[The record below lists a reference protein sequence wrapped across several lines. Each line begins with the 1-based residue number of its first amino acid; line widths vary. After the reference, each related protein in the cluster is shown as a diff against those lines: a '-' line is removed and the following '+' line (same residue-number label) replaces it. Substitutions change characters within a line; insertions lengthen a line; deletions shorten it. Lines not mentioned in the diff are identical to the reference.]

1 MSVSQYHIT
10 TRSQSKLIKNS
21 SINNSI
27 YISTSSPEIKREN
40 KEKQLNIS
48 DINFDEASTFWH
60 ANKKRV
66 GHEYVYI
73 CTQTLKSGKL
83 AGQPCGKVCYKNGLN
98 CFIHKNT
105 FETK

>member
-1 MSVSQYHIT
+1 MSTSQIPIR
-10 TRSQSKLIKNS
+10 TRSQTNQLKNS
-21 SINNSI
+21 CINNSI
-27 YISTSSPEIKREN
+27 YISTSTSKMKRD
-40 KEKQLNIS
+40 KQLNELAI

-66 GHEYVYI
+66 GHEYIYI
-73 CTQTLKSGKL
+73 CTQPLKSGKL
-83 AGQPCGKVCYKNGLN
+83 AGQPCGKVCHKDSLT